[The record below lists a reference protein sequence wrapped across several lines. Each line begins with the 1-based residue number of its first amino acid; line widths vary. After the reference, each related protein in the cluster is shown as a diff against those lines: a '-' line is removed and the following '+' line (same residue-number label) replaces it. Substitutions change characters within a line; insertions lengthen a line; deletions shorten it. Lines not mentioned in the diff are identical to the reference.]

1 MTIES
6 FGPEHLA
13 AAAELLAARQ
23 RRLRSA
29 RPELPERFA
38 DPAATRPL
46 LSGLLER
53 HGAHGVVAVQE
64 GSAVGYLLGYR
75 RTEEIWGRA
84 CWSPVEG
91 QALDAEVGADLI
103 GDLYA
108 AWGQHWVER
117 GVFRH
122 YVHAPHDDPDLLE
135 TWSLLNFGKMQAH
148 AVGAIAD
155 VAVDPPQGV
164 EIRRAMPDDLDLMM
178 PLAPLISHQL
188 IGAPAFAISLPERF
202 DTFREEWAE
211 ELRDPD
217 ARIWLALAD
226 GRALAMA
233 GFYPADPGPMVPDD
247 AVELAVAMTLPEAR
261 RRGLQR
267 ALLGAGFREAAAA
280 GAGWC
285 ITDWRTASLAAARS
299 WTAIGFRPT
308 HFRLHRHVDE
318 RIAWAHG
325 RHAS

>member
-1 MTIES
+1 MTIEP
-6 FGPEHLA
+6 FAPDHLD
-13 AAAELLAARQ
+13 AAAELLAARH
-23 RRLRSA
+23 RRLRAA

-46 LSGLLER
+46 LAGLLDR
-53 HGAHGVVAVQE
+53 PDAHGVVAVRE
-64 GSAVGYLLGYR
+64 GSAVGYLIGYR

-91 QALDAEVGADLI
+91 QALGAEVGADLI

-122 YVHAPHDDPDLLE
+122 YVHAPHDDPDLVE

-148 AVGAIAD
+148 AVRKIAD
-155 VAVDPPQGV
+155 LAADPPQGLEV
-164 EIRRAMPDDLDLMM
+164 RRATPGDLDLMM

-188 IGAPAFAISLPERF
+188 IGTPAFAISLPERF
-202 DTFREEWAE
+202 QTFREEWEE
-211 ELRDPD
+211 ELRDAD
-217 ARIWLALAD
+217 ARIWLALAE

-233 GFYPADPGPMVPDD
+233 GFYPADPAPMVPDD

-267 ALLGAGFREAAAA
+267 ALLSAGLRQAEEEGAR
-280 GAGWC
+280 WC
-285 ITDWRTASLAAARS
+285 VTDWRTASLATARS
-299 WTAIGFRPT
+299 WTAMGFRPT